1 VKRALLM
8 VVMLGLLGC
17 ASGGEPGPA
26 TQAAG
31 DGPQVAEGLEVARV
45 QAAGLSCPAC
55 AHSLTQQLVR
65 LPGVMSVELDLG
77 TGEAVVGIDP
87 AVRPG
92 PTAEQLEQAVH
103 DAGFTPQRVI
113 MPGDADGE
121 AS

>member
-26 TQAAG
+26 T
-31 DGPQVAEGLEVARV
+31 